1 MTDTEAFARGYLDR
15 LRRTLDAVDPA
26 ALAAAVDLVEAA
38 WRGGR
43 QVITLGNGG
52 SALTALHYVNDWNK
66 GVFAATGTPF
76 LGRCLCDNI
85 GLVMAYAN
93 DVAYDA
99 VFAEQLK
106 ATMRPGDLVVALS
119 SSGESANVLRAVDH
133 ANASGGVT
141 LGLCGHRGGRLRAAA
156 RHALW
161 VPADD
166 TQLVEDVFLAFGHI
180 VMQRLCG
187 TANTGAA

>member
-1 MTDTEAFARGYLDR
+1 MHDTEAFARGYLDR
-15 LRRTLDAVDPA
+15 LKRTLDAVDPA
-26 ALAAAVDLVEAA
+26 EVAAAVDLVADA

-43 QVITLGNGG
+43 QVVTLGNGG
-52 SALTALHYVNDWNK
+52 SALTALHFVNDWNK
-66 GVFAATGTPF
+66 GVFQATGQPF

-93 DVAYDA
+93 DMSYAD
-99 VFAEQLK
+99 VFAAQLR
-106 ATMRPGDLVVALS
+106 TVMRPGDLVVALS
-119 SSGESANVLRAVDH
+119 SGGESENVLRAVDH
-133 ANASGGVT
+133 ANAAGGIT

-156 RHALW
+156 RHAVW

-187 TANTGAA
+187 MTGAPTR